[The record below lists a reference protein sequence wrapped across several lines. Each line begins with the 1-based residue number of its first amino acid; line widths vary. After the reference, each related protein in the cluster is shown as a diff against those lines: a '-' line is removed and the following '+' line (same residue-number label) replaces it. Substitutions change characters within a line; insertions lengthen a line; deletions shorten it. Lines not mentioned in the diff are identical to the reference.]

1 MAYIGKQPVVGNFQV
16 CDAITVVNGQAAY
29 TMQVS
34 SANVEPENANHM
46 LVSLNGVLQKPGSS
60 FTISGATIT
69 FASNLA
75 TGDVIDFI
83 ILLGN
88 VLDIG
93 TPSDGTVTTAKLAD
107 DAVTAAKLA
116 SGAGGKVLQVV
127 TATDSTERS
136 TTSSSLVTA
145 SNTLSVDITPAATS
159 SKVLVITTFN
169 SGNSSGSDT
178 RYTIK
183 RDSTDIGD
191 TSEGIVATTH
201 ADANL
206 MYATAAMSVLDSPSS
221 TSALTYQVYL
231 KAAGGTGYINKGGTL
246 GTITVMEIG
255 A

>member
-1 MAYIGKQPVVGNFQV
+1 MSYIGNKPANKAVVASDLDPAVITGQTALTDSPASTDEFLIS
-16 CDAITVVNGQAAY
+16 DAGTLKRLDA
-29 TMQVS
+29 
-34 SANVEPENANHM
+34 
-46 LVSLNGVLQKPGSS
+46 SL
-60 FTISGATIT
+60 
-69 FASNLA
+69 
-75 TGDVIDFI
+75 
-83 ILLGN
+83 
-88 VLDIG
+88 IG
-93 TPSDGTVTTAKLAD
+93 
-107 DAVTAAKLA
+107 
-116 SGAGGKVLQVV
+116 GGKVLQVV

>member
-1 MAYIGKQPVVGNFQV
+1 MSYIGNKPANKAVVASDLDPPVITGQTALTDSTASTDEFLIS
-16 CDAITVVNGQAAY
+16 DAGTLKRLDA
-29 TMQVS
+29 
-34 SANVEPENANHM
+34 
-46 LVSLNGVLQKPGSS
+46 SL
-60 FTISGATIT
+60 
-69 FASNLA
+69 
-75 TGDVIDFI
+75 
-83 ILLGN
+83 
-88 VLDIG
+88 IG
-93 TPSDGTVTTAKLAD
+93 
-107 DAVTAAKLA
+107 
-116 SGAGGKVLQVV
+116 GGKVLQVV